1 MIYYFS
7 GTGNSRYV
15 AEQLAKLTGDVAV
28 SIFGEVGVDA
38 EVVGLVFPVY
48 GWAPPQAI
56 MNFARQM
63 PAPREGEYRYAV
75 MTCGDDAGKTVDV
88 LRTTGFSPQSAFSVI
103 MPNTYVCLP
112 GFNVDNDSLRKKKLQ
127 SCGARIEHIAENIRR
142 KLCIT
147 DVHEGALPRT
157 KTYLLGRFFA
167 KFLITDSKFRV
178 NINCNAC
185 GACAKA
191 CPVENICF
199 ENNRPAWSG
208 NCMGCLACYHTCPR
222 HAINFGSQTLRKGQY
237 TLRRYIGE
245 TGNGQK

>member
-28 SIFGEVGVDA
+28 SIFGEAGVDDD
-38 EVVGLVFPVY
+38 VVGLVFPVY
-48 GWAPPQAI
+48 GWAPPEAI
-56 MNFARQM
+56 MDFARKI
-63 PAPREGEYRYAV
+63 PAPRENEYRYAV
-75 MTCGDDAGKTVDV
+75 MTCGDDAGKAADV
-88 LRTTGFSPQSAFSVI
+88 LRITGFHPQSVFTVT

-112 GFNVDNDSLRKKKLQ
+112 GFDVDSDNLRRKKLQ
-127 SCGARIEHIAENIRR
+127 DCGERIEQIAENISRR
-142 KLCIT
+142 LCIA

-157 KTYLLGRFFA
+157 KTYLLGKLFA

-178 NINCNAC
+178 NVNCNAC
-185 GACAKA
+185 GACSKA
-191 CPVENICF
+191 CPVGNIVF
-199 ENNRPAWSG
+199 KNNRPAWNG
-208 NCMGCLACYHTCPR
+208 NCTGCLACYHACPR

-245 TGNGQK
+245 TGNVQK